1 MTAAKARI
9 SKDPEERRLELLEAA
24 GRLFRDLGYEKTSV
38 QAITDDVGV
47 AKGLFYHYFDSK
59 ADLLNQLAVWQA
71 TLYLDALP
79 MVSEMQ
85 GDAVQKLRDFVGRTV
100 QWKFEDLRELTIT
113 YLDVLYRD
121 ENQPLRAA
129 LVTQMGKRLVPLF
142 ADIIAEGVQEGA
154 CNVADPEITAEMVVA
169 LGAGQGDHWA
179 ELLRAALVDPEQV
192 EPLIARLHGY
202 ETAVERLLGM
212 RPGVLRLYDYDYLR
226 RTFTELA
233 EA

>member
-1 MTAAKARI
+1 MTAAKVRI
-9 SKDPEERRLELLEAA
+9 SKDPEERRYELLEAA
-24 GRLFRDLGYEKTSV
+24 GRLFRELGYEKTSV
-38 QAITDDVGV
+38 QAITDEVGV

-79 MVSEMQ
+79 AVSEMQ
-85 GDAVQKLRDFVGRTV
+85 GDAVRKLRDFVGRTV
-100 QWKFEDLRELTIT
+100 QWKFEDLRLLTVT

-129 LVTQMGKRLVPLF
+129 LIAQMGKRLVPLF
-142 ADIIAEGVQEGA
+142 AEIIAEGVEEGA
-154 CNVADPEITAEMVVA
+154 CDVTDPEITAEMVVA

-179 ELLRAALVDPEQV
+179 DLLRAALVDPEQV

-212 RPGVLRLYDYDYLR
+212 GPGVLRLYDYDYLR
-226 RTFTELA
+226 RTFAELA
-233 EA
+233 EV